1 MDFTLRTYK
10 RFLEVL
16 KKSKYE
22 FVKFVHLS
30 EHSAVNHLDKIVV
43 LRHDVDLKPVN
54 ALEMAELEKDFGITG
69 SYYFRTVPESFDEDI
84 IKKIGEMGH
93 EVGYHYET
101 VDTVT
106 SGKLKVESDPEYSGQ
121 AISNKDEIIDRAF
134 ELFYEE
140 LEKFR
145 KIVEIKTICMHG
157 SPRGK
162 WDNRII
168 WEKYNYRD
176 LGIIGEPYFDVD
188 WNEVG
193 YLTDTGRRWNG
204 DKFSIRDK
212 VNSKYKFDFNTTDDI
227 IENINSL
234 PDKMMFT
241 IHPQRWNDSF
251 VPWAKELV
259 WQNAKNTIKLFI
271 NKKRSDL

>member
-1 MDFTLRTYK
+1 LRDFSLAKYRELIESLKNRKYN
-10 RFLEVL
+10 FLTFL
-16 KKSKYE
+16 DFIAYLTDKS
-22 FVKFVHLS
+22 V
-30 EHSAVNHLDKIVV
+30 I
-43 LRHDVDLKPVN
+43 LRHDVDLKPGN
-54 ALEMAELEKDFGITG
+54 ALEMARLEKVFGIKG
-69 SYYFRTVPESFDEDI
+69 SYYFRSVPESYEKNI
-84 IKKIGEMGH
+84 IKQISEMGH

-106 SGKLKVESDPEYSGQ
+106 SDKLKVT
-121 AISNKDEIIDRAF
+121 SNREEIVDRAF
-134 ELFYEE
+134 ELFCKE

-162 WDNRII
+162 WDNRMI

-188 WNEVG
+188 WNKVG

-212 VNSKYKFDFNTTDDI
+212 VDSKYKFDFKTTDDI
-227 IENINSL
+227 MNNIDSL

-241 IHPQRWNDSF
+241 IHPQRWSDSF
-251 VPWAKELV
+251 FPWAKELV

-271 NKKRSDL
+271 NKKRSDF